1 MKSDEEAQ
9 KAIHNKHKS
18 KYSDENPPLQNPFF
32 FVCVCPAMTAGPSQ
46 RVKLTGYVLFHGGGG
61 GLNNQRLS
69 STVSF
74 EITRTSRPHRLFPPQ
89 VSVPGFDPIRPW
101 I

>member
-32 FVCVCPAMTAGPSQ
+32 LCVCVSCHDSRDPL
-46 RVKLTGYVLFHGGGG
+46 R
-61 GLNNQRLS
+61 GLNWQGMCY
-69 STVSF
+69 F
-74 EITRTSRPHRLFPPQ
+74 MEEEE
-89 VSVPGFDPIRPW
+89 G
-101 I
+101 